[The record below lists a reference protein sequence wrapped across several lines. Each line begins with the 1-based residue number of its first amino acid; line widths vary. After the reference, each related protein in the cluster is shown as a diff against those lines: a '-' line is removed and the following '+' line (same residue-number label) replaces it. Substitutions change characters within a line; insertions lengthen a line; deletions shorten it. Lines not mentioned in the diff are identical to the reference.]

1 MEQDNA
7 DNELNNVE
15 VTFTKETNDKIDKLD
30 QIDVNNL
37 DYAKQQEKVN
47 ENIEHALVEITDVQK
62 EQQVQNSTVLK
73 AIDNLNVISNKEP
86 DAIKPT
92 ADPIVAALNEL
103 QAETK
108 ADNVNLIKELQNVKI
123 DEKEIDFSPLLAKFD
138 DLASALTVK
147 PIADVTNVENNNVT
161 QGFESFNDNFEKY
174 ESQNVSL
181 LEQILTSS
189 NENLT
194 QVKSSQIENNDTRTE
209 NSVANEKTLSELTNI
224 SQSIEKNEQ
233 LHQKSM
239 EQTNLKLESAL
250 NQVTLHNENV
260 EKSNVDLNSS
270 ITANNVEVKNA
281 IQNNSATNEKLQLK
295 EGGNVVNNNERESQ
309 VFQKIENFN
318 VVKENFEKEQSENQK
333 SFEKT
338 NESLQKL
345 QNDVTSINKS
355 SEKITATDA
364 TTTNNNTTANAEK
377 SNDELIKSLQEY
389 LSYSVQQQDGILS
402 LLQELVDG
410 QNYSRWSD
418 SPIKN

>member
-147 PIADVTNVENNNVT
+147 PIADVTNVKNNNVT

-281 IQNNSATNEKLQLK
+281 IQNNSATNNMRV
-295 EGGNVVNNNERESQ
+295 G
-309 VFQKIENFN
+309 
-318 VVKENFEKEQSENQK
+318 
-333 SFEKT
+333 
-338 NESLQKL
+338 
-345 QNDVTSINKS
+345 
-355 SEKITATDA
+355 DA
-364 TTTNNNTTANAEK
+364 TTSSTK
-377 SNDELIKSLQEY
+377 
-389 LSYSVQQQDGILS
+389 GILISPTGS
-402 LLQELVDG
+402 LTFGPAQHEG
-410 QNYSRWSD
+410 QNLNEWYVYIVSGD
-418 SPIKN
+418 KCDIMYQE